1 MDEPTRWG
9 PWVAPCPIRDS
20 DRAIQQSK
28 VNKHRKARM
37 DQRTRERLPA
47 LPLLVRTAQERL
59 TTASRR
65 LHATCSVEP
74 GQDFNVDCR
83 PWHRPV
89 LARNR
94 QRGALVWAVDPDT
107 GNRRDLATGA
117 DLVTAGHENV
127 ETTMRY
133 KAVYPEEAIE
143 AYRAF
148 IARRRSERPSA
159 EYRTPTEAEW
169 DDFLAHFEKRK
180 LSVGICARAFST
192 PCIHEH
198 ACVRCSLLRPDPA
211 QRYRLEEIRD
221 NLRDRIAEAE
231 REGWLGEI
239 EGLQVS
245 LAGANNKT
253 DQIDRTLER
262 EAVDLG
268 MPRIGR
274 PVGPR

>member
-1 MDEPTRWG
+1 MTWP
-9 PWVAPCPIRDS
+9 
-20 DRAIQQSK
+20 
-28 VNKHRKARM
+28 
-37 DQRTRERLPA
+37 RERTWSPPV
-47 LPLLVRTAQERL
+47 PLLFHKRTGSEVRGI
-59 TTASRR
+59 
-65 LHATCSVEP
+65 H
-74 GQDFNVDCR
+74 
-83 PWHRPV
+83 
-89 LARNR
+89 
-94 QRGALVWAVDPDT
+94 GAMVKSLLDKT
-107 GNRRDLATGA
+107 LLATGLTDDA
-117 DLVTAGHENV
+117 GVSLRFTPHDFRRMFITDAIMNGPPPHIAQVIAGHENV

-198 ACVRCSLLRPDPA
+198 ACVRCSLLRPDRA

-245 LAGANNKT
+245 LAGANNKI

>member
-1 MDEPTRWG
+1 
-9 PWVAPCPIRDS
+9 
-20 DRAIQQSK
+20 
-28 VNKHRKARM
+28 M
-37 DQRTRERLPA
+37 DQRTRERLPV

-107 GNRRDLATGA
+107 GNRRDLATGS

-169 DDFLAHFEKRK
+169 DDFLAHFEKRNVPSA
-180 LSVGICARAFST
+180 SVPAPFQRLVFTST
-192 PCIHEH
+192 PVSDVHSFGRIRHSATALKRSATTC
-198 ACVRCSLLRPDPA
+198 ATGSP
-211 QRYRLEEIRD
+211 RLS
-221 NLRDRIAEAE
+221 AK
-231 REGWLGEI
+231 
-239 EGLQVS
+239 
-245 LAGANNKT
+245 AGSARSK
-253 DQIDRTLER
+253 DFR
-262 EAVDLG
+262 
-268 MPRIGR
+268 
-274 PVGPR
+274 